1 MPKGEG
7 KEAVIQ
13 KILKA
18 ALEVFAEKGFSAAT
32 MDDIASRAGVNKA
45 MLYYYLGD
53 KQELFSRT
61 VLSAIAPVEKAA
73 KEIALLKTPVSQ
85 RLMQL
90 QAAFAQALASNSYLP
105 RLMLRML
112 LTELEHIPVEVLHTV
127 ARVFAVTRQLVAEG
141 VGTGSLR
148 PANPW
153 LVHLLLLGGLG
164 FAWEAAKLLDRLRE
178 LGLSQD
184 VPAVLAKEELA
195 TQLQQILLYGISLE
209 RSDQ

>member
-13 KILKA
+13 RILKA

-32 MDDIASRAGVNKA
+32 VDDIASRAGVNKA

-61 VLSAIAPVEKAA
+61 VLSAITPVEKAT
-73 KEIALLKTPVSQ
+73 KQIVLLQTPVSE

-90 QAAFAQALASNSYLP
+90 QAAFAQALASNSHLP

-112 LTELEHIPVEVLHTV
+112 VTELEHIPPEVLQAMAQV
-127 ARVFAVTRQLVAEG
+127 FRVIRQLVAEG
-141 VGTGSLR
+141 VRVGHLR

-153 LVHLLLLGGLG
+153 LVHLLLLGSLGL
-164 FAWEAAKLLDRLRE
+164 AWEASKLLDRLRQ
-178 LGLSQD
+178 LGLLEEAPQG
-184 VPAVLAKEELA
+184 LAKEQLAAELWE
-195 TQLQQILLYGISLE
+195 ILLYGISLE
-209 RSDQ
+209 RSE